1 MGRDKAVPEKR
12 VGDCSNASHTTK
24 KIRVNTIAGA
34 FARSKKNSPADVSV
48 NTIAGAYARS
58 KKNSPAAVNAVTIPA
73 DTPLSSPDPELSL
86 NTSSEMSE
94 NETETEKLS
103 GVAKPP
109 EVGIDLP
116 LATSVDISAPPRP
129 FESCSPAGAVGIM
142 TRLPRFGGD
151 GGEKLAA
158 FLEEAALIAR
168 RAVAAKTVSAV
179 PPGDGAGNLGPV
191 LFSTDAAECGGE
203 VALLSAGGALRC
215 ATPRGKFHVAA
226 LTRGIV
232 LTKEG
237 SGDAAPLAIHG
248 TWCPRVVVFPAP
260 APQQSSSGSKK
271 WTPGPDRGSV
281 AVFHVR
287 APGSGD
293 GVLYGK
299 PRKSKKDEADG
310 RMSYLKGK
318 IGLVV
323 VHLPPGEGGKKLV
336 RAVSSSLGAPVLSPP
351 APARSRNGDVF
362 ASSCEGHAGRPY
374 LQCHS
379 GVDCGVLYLFGEGIL
394 FFKPIVFIPRDRIRS
409 ICCGGRGGSSTRYV
423 DLLVTVGTNDD
434 DEEIVEF
441 TNISSEELPGVER
454 YVKEVY
460 NKSKSNGMEA
470 TKEVGNDDDTESDED
485 DDDYSGGSCSENTD
499 DDDTDVDSD
508 EDDSTEEDEDEEA

>member
-1 MGRDKAVPEKR
+1 M
-12 VGDCSNASHTTK
+12 TK

-34 FARSKKNSPADVSV
+34 FARSKKNSP
-48 NTIAGAYARS
+48 T
-58 KKNSPAAVNAVTIPA
+58 PVNAVTIPA
-73 DTPLSSPDPELSL
+73 DTPLSSSDPEISL

-94 NETETEKLS
+94 NETETETLS

-116 LATSVDISAPPRP
+116 LAAPTDISAPPGP
-129 FESCSPAGAVGIM
+129 FESCSPADAVGIM

-158 FLEEAALIAR
+158 FLEEAARIAR
-168 RAVAAKTVSAV
+168 AIAPGSATAPVATKTVSAV
-179 PPGDGAGNLGPV
+179 LPGDGAGSLGPV
-191 LFSTDAAECGGE
+191 LFSTDEAECGGG
-203 VALLSAGGALRC
+203 VALLSVGGALRC
-215 ATPRGKFHVAA
+215 FTPRGKFHVAA
-226 LTRGIV
+226 HARGIV
-232 LTKEG
+232 MTKEG
-237 SGDAAPLAIHG
+237 SGNAAPLAIHG
-248 TWCPRVVVFPAP
+248 TWCPRVLVFPAP
-260 APQQSSSGSKK
+260 APQQSSSGSKR
-271 WTPGPDRGSV
+271 WMPGPERGSV

-299 PRKSKKDEADG
+299 PRRSKKDGDDG

-323 VHLPPGEGGKKLV
+323 VHLSPGEGGKELV

-351 APARSRNGDVF
+351 APPGGGNSNVF

-379 GVDCGVLYLFGEGIL
+379 GVDCGVLYLFGGGIL
-394 FFKPIVFIPRDRIRS
+394 FFKPIVFIPQDRIRS

-423 DLLVTVGTNDD
+423 DLLVTVGMTDANDD

-441 TNISSEELPGVER
+441 TNISREELPGVER

-460 NKSKSNGMEA
+460 HKSKSNGGGA
-470 TKEVGNDDDTESDED
+470 TEEGGNDDDTESDED
-485 DDDYSGGSCSENTD
+485 DEDYSGGSCSEDTD

-508 EDDSTEEDEDEEA
+508 EDNNTEENEDEES